1 MVEIQVQ
8 MHRKQLT
15 NDSRHFHSQ
24 LFQYKKSRVQCTQK
38 KKSAVSFLKL
48 KPFLYVVFNQP
59 WTRKNSFR
67 SVLNKFMQDFKSRY
81 KSSFCTKSK
90 EPKLQT
96 SVPNVGKHIFTLMT
110 CFDQQRLNGKNTTKL
125 PRAEPN

>member
-1 MVEIQVQ
+1 MTADIFIHNYFNIKSPKYNA
-8 MHRKQLT
+8 HR
-15 NDSRHFHSQ
+15 
-24 LFQYKKSRVQCTQK
+24 K

-90 EPKLQT
+90 KPKLQT
-96 SVPNVGKHIFTLMT
+96 SVPNVGKHSFTLMT

-125 PRAEPN
+125 PGAEPN